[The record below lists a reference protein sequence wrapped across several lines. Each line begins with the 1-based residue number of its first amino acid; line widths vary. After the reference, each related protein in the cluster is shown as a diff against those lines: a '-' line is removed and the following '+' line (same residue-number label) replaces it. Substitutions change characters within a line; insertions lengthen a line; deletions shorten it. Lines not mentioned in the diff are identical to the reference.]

1 MSVSLL
7 LHEELSMVAVSED
20 WNIEVFSTVL
30 QIYSTRQA
38 DDALE

>member
-20 WNIEVFSTVL
+20 WNIEVFQYCITSL
-30 QIYSTRQA
+30 QYQTGR
-38 DDALE
+38 